1 MEINISPQKKRES
14 KQDNSIR
21 GLHKTLPFL
30 SPTERRR
37 VFSSSKGKGESWRKN
52 KAMLLSGGAAR

>member
-1 MEINISPQKKRES
+1 MEINISPQKKS